1 MLATGLGRGMA
12 DTPVMTDL
20 GRVTVTGG
28 SGFLGANLV
37 SELLNRGHW
46 VRFSIGWARR
56 CLLPRLALGVAGRLG
71 W

>member
-1 MLATGLGRGMA
+1 MA

-37 SELLNRGHW
+37 SELLNYEHW

-56 CLLPRLALGVAGRLG
+56 CLLPRLPLV
-71 W
+71 